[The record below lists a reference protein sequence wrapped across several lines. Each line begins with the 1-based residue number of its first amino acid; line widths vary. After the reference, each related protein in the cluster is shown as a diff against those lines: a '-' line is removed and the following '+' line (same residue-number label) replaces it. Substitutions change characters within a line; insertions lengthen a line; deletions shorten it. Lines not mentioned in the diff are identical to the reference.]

1 MSPIRGFAKG
11 AVAAGLLSIGLAA
24 TPQMAAAQSQGQPN
38 PQIEVPYSGSGGPV
52 DQQNLPPAPP
62 PPPNYAPAP
71 NYAPQDDSR
80 QNYAPTPPPPPP
92 PGAYDRSDPDGYAAR
107 DSRDDRSDYAPPP
120 AGYGQANDDRPYGD
134 RPYRD
139 DRGDSDGPAPP
150 RCQMVEQRTFFP
162 DDTTQ
167 RTRVRACL
175 SPRGRWRIEN

>member
-11 AVAAGLLSIGLAA
+11 AVVAGLVSIGLAA
-24 TPQMAAAQSQGQPN
+24 TPLMAVAQPQGQPN
-38 PQIEVPYSGSGGPV
+38 SQMEVPYSGSGGPV

-62 PPPNYAPAP
+62 PPPNYAP
-71 NYAPQDDSR
+71 QDDSR
-80 QNYAPTPPPPPP
+80 QNYAPPPPPPSPP
-92 PGAYDRSDPDGYAAR
+92 PGAYERSEPDGYAAR

-120 AGYGQANDDRPYGD
+120 ASYGQANDDRAYGD
-134 RPYRD
+134 RPYQD
-139 DRGDSDGPAPP
+139 DRGGSDSPPPP

-175 SPRGRWRIEN
+175 SPRGHWRIEE